1 MKRERL
7 YFSGTRRRA
16 SRYVGVQTESEER
29 LEEQPTIISSFAII
43 GSDGQGQGYELN
55 RPDSFWRTFS
65 EIDLADRR
73 DGRQLRPALR
83 LPARRAWHHVTP
95 STP

>member
-16 SRYVGVQTESEER
+16 TSYVGVQTELEER
-29 LEEQPTIISSFAII
+29 LEGQPTVISRFAII
-43 GSDGQGQGYELN
+43 ASDGQGQRYELN
-55 RPDSFWRTFS
+55 RPDSFWRSFS

-73 DGRQLRPALR
+73 QGLTSSSAMA
-83 LPARRAWHHVTP
+83 ARSACLAP
-95 STP
+95 SHPTMH

>member
-16 SRYVGVQTESEER
+16 TRYVGVRTESEER
-29 LEEQPTIISSFAII
+29 LEGQPTVISSFAII
-43 GSDGQGQGYELN
+43 ESDGQGQGYELN
-55 RPDSFWRTFS
+55 RPDSFWRSFS

-73 DGRQLRPALR
+73 QGLSFVQRYGCPLGVLGTKSPR
-83 LPARRAWHHVTP
+83 L
-95 STP
+95 